1 MCVCVWLGVGGGL
14 LMLISHGVREVQNI
28 HIEAEK
34 DYKEALKKNVKEE
47 EREKKMNPDT
57 SRQKINNKNKVERE
71 RRRK

>member
-1 MCVCVWLGVGGGL
+1 MCVGAFVF

-47 EREKKMNPDT
+47 EE
-57 SRQKINNKNKVERE
+57 EEE
-71 RRRK
+71 RRK